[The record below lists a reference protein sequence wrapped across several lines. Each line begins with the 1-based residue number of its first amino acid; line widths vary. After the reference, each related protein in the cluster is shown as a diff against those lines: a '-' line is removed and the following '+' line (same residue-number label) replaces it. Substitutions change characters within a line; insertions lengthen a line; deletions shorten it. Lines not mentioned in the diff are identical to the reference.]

1 MSQHALKQ
9 KSKSID
15 FQKDYDKIIKKA
27 AEFDKFHYTSHFI
40 NYSVDGNF
48 KKFSLYKDCP
58 NSITSFNTNATL

>member
-9 KSKSID
+9 KSKPFD

-27 AEFDKFHYTSHFI
+27 AEFDKFQYPSHI
-40 NYSVDGNF
+40 VNYSVEGHF

-58 NSITSFNTNATL
+58 NSITSFNTNAIL